1 MNKPN
6 AAQLEQWNGRVGQ
19 KWARL
24 QDKTDLMLNDI
35 TDHLMPFVCARPGE
49 SVLDIG
55 CGCGS
60 TTFRLAMAVQP
71 NGSVA
76 GIDISGPMLAVA
88 RARSQ
93 AMNADI
99 PFLESDASTHDF
111 QPVFDLVFSRFGVMF
126 FDDPVAAFRNIRRAL
141 TPKGRLAFVC
151 WRDFKDNPWAFA
163 PYMAAKPLLPETPP
177 ADPHAPG
184 PFAFADADRLR
195 KILGD
200 AGFNNIRIEKLDTT
214 SSMGANADDAAD
226 EIMNIGPLSRAANEL
241 PEEARVKIR
250 ALAKESLAKYQ
261 TPAGIA
267 PPAACWLVGA
277 TL

>member
-1 MNKPN
+1 MNTPN
-6 AAQLEQWNGRVGQ
+6 AAQIEQWNGRVGQ

-24 QDKTDLMLNDI
+24 QDKTDLMLNSI
-35 TDHLMPFVCARPGE
+35 TDHLMPFACARPGE
-49 SVLDIG
+49 RVLDVG

-76 GIDISGPMLAVA
+76 GVDISGPMLDVA

-99 PFLESDASTHDF
+99 PFLLEDASSYDF

-126 FDDPVAAFRNIRRAL
+126 FDDPVAAFKNIRRAL
-141 TPKGRLAFVC
+141 APKGRLAFVC
-151 WRDFKDNPWAFA
+151 WRDFKENPWASA
-163 PYMAAKPLLPETPP
+163 PYIAAKPLLPETPP

-184 PFAFADADRLR
+184 PFAFADAARLK

-200 AGFNNIRIEKLDTT
+200 AGFSNIRIEKLDTT
-214 SSMGANADDAAD
+214 SSMGADADEAAD

-241 PEEARVKIR
+241 PEETRAKIR
-250 ALAKESLAKYQ
+250 ALAKDALSKYQ

-267 PPAACWLVGA
+267 PPAACWLVAA
-277 TL
+277 TR

>member
-6 AAQLEQWNGRVGQ
+6 AAQFEQWNGRVGQ

-24 QDKTDLMLNDI
+24 QDKTDLMLNNI
-35 TDHLMPFVCARPGE
+35 TDALMPFAAATPGE
-49 SVLDIG
+49 HVLDIG
-55 CGCGS
+55 CGCGT
-60 TTFRLAMAVQP
+60 TTFRLQMAVSP

-76 GIDISGPMLAVA
+76 GVDISAPMLDVA

-99 PFLESDASTHDF
+99 AFIEEDASKYDF

-126 FDDPVAAFRNIRRAL
+126 FDDPVAAFKNIRTAL
-141 TPKGRLAFVC
+141 SPKGRLAFVC
-151 WRDFKDNPWAFA
+151 WRAFKENDWAFV
-163 PYMAAKPLLPETPP
+163 PYVAAQPFLPEQPS

-195 KILGD
+195 DILTK

-214 SSMGANADDAAD
+214 SSLGKTPAEAAD
-226 EIMNIGPLSRAANEL
+226 STLNIGPVSRAANDL
-241 PEEARVKIR
+241 PESERAKARDAIEA
-250 ALAKESLAKYQ
+250 AFAKHVTQ
-261 TPAGIA
+261 VGVA
-267 PPAACWLVGA
+267 PKAACWLVSA
-277 TL
+277 TR

>member
-1 MNKPN
+1 MNARN
-6 AAQLEQWNGRVGQ
+6 AGQIEMWNGLVGQ

-24 QDKTDLMLNDI
+24 QDKTDLMLNNI
-35 TDHLMPFVCARPGE
+35 TDHLMPFACAKPGE
-49 SVLDIG
+49 RALDIG

-60 TTFRLAMAVQP
+60 TTFRLAMSVQP

-76 GIDISGPMLAVA
+76 GVDISAPMLDVA

-99 PFLESDASTHDF
+99 PFLLEDASSYDF

-126 FDDPVAAFRNIRRAL
+126 FDDPVAAFKNIRTAL
-141 TPKGRLAFVC
+141 APNGRLAFVC
-151 WRDFKDNPWAFA
+151 WRDFKENPWAFA
-163 PYMAAKPLLPETPP
+163 PYIAAKPFLPEQPQT
-177 ADPHAPG
+177 DPTAPG

-195 KILGD
+195 KILSD
-200 AGFNNIRIEKLDTT
+200 AGFNDIRIEKLDTT
-214 SSMGANADDAAD
+214 SSMGANADEAAD
-226 EIMNIGPLSRAANEL
+226 ESLNIGPLSRAANEL
-241 PEEARVKIR
+241 PEETRQKIR
-250 ALAKESLAKYQ
+250 AVAKEALAKFQ

>member
-1 MNKPN
+1 MSKPN
-6 AAQLEQWNGRVGQ
+6 AAQFEQWNGLVGQ

-24 QDKTDLMLNDI
+24 QDKTDLMLNNI
-35 TDHLMPFVCARPGE
+35 TDHLMPFACAKPGE

-71 NGSVA
+71 GGSVA
-76 GIDISGPMLAVA
+76 GVDISAPMLDVA

-99 PFLESDASTHDF
+99 PFLLEDASSYEF

-126 FDDPVAAFRNIRRAL
+126 FDDPVAAFKNIRKAL
-141 TPKGRLAFVC
+141 APKGRLAFVC
-151 WRDFKDNPWAFA
+151 WRAFKENAWAFA
-163 PYMAAKPLLPETPP
+163 PYAAAKTLLPEQPQG
-177 ADPHAPG
+177 DPHAPG
-184 PFAFADADRLR
+184 PFAFADADRLK

-214 SSMGANADDAAD
+214 SSMGATAEEAAD
-226 EIMNIGPLSRAANEL
+226 EVMNIGPLSRAATDL
-241 PEEARVKIR
+241 PEAARAKVRAMAKE
-250 ALAKESLAKYQ
+250 ALAKFQ
-261 TPAGIA
+261 TPAGIT

-277 TL
+277 SL